1 MKEEWAQLR
10 GDAGGDKLPNTF
22 VLGVDHALILSDGGE
37 IEDLSLGEA
46 VQRLTTETF
55 LVINSPRL
63 QRRLGLPEIRAL
75 DVLELYAFTDPT
87 GVAVPTT
94 LGLAEWLG
102 VKPPA
107 NGLEGEALLLAPL
120 AEALL
125 HRVAK
130 ENDKNKPGLTGVI
143 NYMAGA
149 SWPWA
154 AYLETIIGDRRR
166 EGVAL
171 WSRLPEWEEGP
182 PLDPPGDAAVSPEE
196 AHIRLSN
203 LLGKGAEDRPEQ
215 FQYVGEAAKL
225 FSPRQ
230 VAEAPNLGLLE
241 AGTGTGKT
249 LGYIAPASLWAE
261 ENEGT
266 VWLSTFTKNL
276 QRQIDQELD
285 RLYPDKQDKQKK
297 AVIRKGREN
306 YLCILNLEDALSLSG
321 GGMVAGQSR
330 APRDRILM
338 GLVLRW
344 LMKTR
349 DGDMVGG
356 DFPAWL
362 GAYFGM
368 GRVLSLTDRRGEC
381 VYAAC
386 PHYRKCFVERAR
398 RKSKGAKLIVAN
410 HALVL
415 HEAAAHGPGMNPEG
429 IGARRYVFDEGHH
442 LFDAADSAFSL
453 HLTGGE
459 MTEMRRW
466 LRGRETGKTSRTRGL
481 RARLGDLV
489 GGRAELDTLL
499 TEVEHAA
506 GLLAGEGWLKRVQ
519 MNQPM
524 NRAEGFLMAARAH
537 VFERDTA
544 RAGPHG
550 LEASLSTPDEN
561 LITAAQELTDD
572 LEGLAK
578 PLTRLANKLVRQL
591 DEEADDLSG
600 SDRARLESMGRSISN
615 RANQVGQGWRPMLGA
630 LSEGTPEG
638 FVDWFSIDRIE
649 GRDIDIGLNRHFIDP
664 TEPFAELVLAP
675 AESALITSATLRDKT
690 QAEEGVDGPDG
701 DDNWRSA
708 DVRTGAH
715 HMVMPPKRR
724 NFSSPF
730 NYGEQTRV
738 IIVNDVNKNDPA
750 QVAAAYREL
759 FLASGGGG
767 LGLFTA
773 IKRLRVVHQALL
785 QPLEREGITLFGQHV
800 DPMDV
805 GTLVDMFRH
814 DLSSCLLGT
823 DALRDGVDVPGRAL
837 RMIAFDRVPWPRPTL
852 LHKARRAAFGGRL
865 YDEMLVRLRLKQAF
879 GRLVRKA
886 DDHGVFLMLD
896 GATPTRLLDA
906 FPSEVPISR
915 VGLAEALKMTA
926 DYLD

>member
-1 MKEEWAQLR
+1 MKEEWAQLI
-10 GDAGGDKLPNTF
+10 GDTGGDRLPDTF
-22 VLGVDHALILSDGGE
+22 VLGVDRALILSEGGE
-37 IEDLSLGEA
+37 VEELSLAEA
-46 VQRLTTETF
+46 VTRLSNETY
-55 LVINSPRL
+55 LVINAPRL
-63 QRRLGLPEIRAL
+63 QRCLGLAQIRTL
-75 DVLELYAFTDPT
+75 DILELYAFTDPT
-87 GVAVPTT
+87 ATAVPTT
-94 LGLAEWLG
+94 LGLAEWLEIKAFSAG
-102 VKPPA
+102 A
-107 NGLEGEALLLAPL
+107 DNLEGEALLLAPL

-130 ENDKNKPGLTGVI
+130 ENEKNKPGLTGVI

-149 SWPWA
+149 NWPWA
-154 AYLETIIGDRRR
+154 AYLEGIIGSRRR

-182 PLDPPGDAAVSPEE
+182 PLVPPGDAAVNPEE
-196 AHIRLSN
+196 AHIRLNN

-215 FQYVGEAAKL
+215 YDYVAEASKL
-225 FSPRQ
+225 FAPRQ

-285 RLYPDKQDKQKK
+285 RLYDNKKDKEKN

-306 YLCILNLEDALSLSG
+306 YLCILNLEDALGL
-321 GGMVAGQSR
+321 VPGQSR
-330 APRDRILM
+330 ANHDRILM

-344 LMKTR
+344 LMRTR

-386 PHYRKCFVERAR
+386 PHYRKCFIERAR
-398 RKSKGAKLIVAN
+398 KKSKGAKLIIAN

-415 HEAAAHGPGMNPEG
+415 HEAAAHGGTEG
-429 IGARRYVFDEGHH
+429 FGARRYVFDEGHH

-489 GGRAELDTLL
+489 TGRAELDNLL
-499 TEVEHAA
+499 TQVEHAA

-524 NRAEGFLMAARAH
+524 SRAEGFLMAVRAH
-537 VFERDTA
+537 VFERDSA
-544 RAGPHG
+544 REGPHG
-550 LEASLSTPDEN
+550 LEASMADPDEG
-561 LITAAQELTDD
+561 LIKAAKELAED

-578 PLTRLANKLVRQL
+578 PLSKLARILGRQL

-600 SDRARLESMGRSISN
+600 SDRARLESMSRSITN

-630 LSEGTPEG
+630 FNEGTPEG
-638 FVDWFSIDRIE
+638 FVDWFVVDRIE
-649 GRDIDIGLNRHFIDP
+649 GRDYDIGLHRHFIDP
-664 TEPFAELVLAP
+664 TEPFAELVLTP
-675 AESALITSATLRDKT
+675 AESVLITSATLRDKT
-690 QAEEGVDGPDG
+690 QVEGGAEGLEGDE
-701 DDNWRSA
+701 NWRSA

-724 NFSSPF
+724 NFTSPF
-730 NYGEQTRV
+730 DYGEQTRV

-759 FLASGGGG
+759 FLAAGGGG

-785 QPLEREGITLFGQHV
+785 QPLEEQGISLFGQHV

-814 DLSSCLLGT
+814 DEDACLLGT

-852 LHKARRAAFGGRL
+852 LHKARRAAFGGRQ

-879 GRLVRKA
+879 GRLIRKA
-886 DDHGVFLMLD
+886 DDNGVFIMLD

-906 FPSEVPISR
+906 FPSDVPIKR
-915 VGLAEALKMTA
+915 VGLAEAIKLTGEF
-926 DYLD
+926 LD